1 VILLNQAILI
11 WVRVDDSNCLQVQ
24 ESAGFSIFDGFW
36 AQKVLNTSH
45 LLRQQ
50 ILKIYF
56 QIIFSKFVCKVK
68 LKMKKLIL
76 NLFLYFFPFS
86 IISFIVLCFI
96 LPAYEATY
104 WFFFF
109 VCAYPLLCI
118 SILCFT
124 QLVNFPQLK
133 RIVYS
138 SFSPVIVVL
147 YAYSVIV
154 SYFIYQQDYQPY
166 LIIFQILMLIS
177 SIYFIFLLF
186 KSPIKWYFKLVV
198 FSYLLFMPCLYI
210 IGLWLCNIV
219 SVKLV

>member
-1 VILLNQAILI
+1 
-11 WVRVDDSNCLQVQ
+11 
-24 ESAGFSIFDGFW
+24 
-36 AQKVLNTSH
+36 
-45 LLRQQ
+45 
-50 ILKIYF
+50 
-56 QIIFSKFVCKVK
+56 
-68 LKMKKLIL
+68 MKKLIL